1 MSKLNGNGHPIPLTS
16 KEVSWL
22 SFNERVLDEASD
34 VSVPLLERFR
44 FLGIYSSNLD
54 EFFRV
59 RVATLNRLSELPS
72 KKAIA
77 LIGHDPRKVLKKVHR
92 TVLEQQ
98 VKFDQIYQQL
108 LKDLAKEHIYIIDEK
123 QLTPAQGE
131 VVKEYFH
138 TIVRPK
144 LFPIMLSANTKF
156 PELKD
161 KSIYLAVT
169 LSKKKGKDKPQY
181 ALIEVPTDTLSR
193 FLILP
198 QISEERFIMLLDD
211 VIRYNLPAIFSALDY
226 DTFGAYTIKL
236 TRDAELDIDHD
247 MFESYVRKVHKSLK
261 QRKEG
266 DPVRLV
272 VDSRIPSDLLKLIV
286 KKLELGKNDPV
297 ILGSRYHNY
306 KDFTNFPEIGRKLLR
321 YTPLPQ
327 LMHPAI
333 ANHKSILETVTK
345 KDLLLTFPYHTFDHM
360 IDLLREASIDPD
372 VTSIKITLYRA
383 AQNSS
388 VVNALMNAAKN
399 GKSVVAVVELQA
411 RFDEEAN
418 IFWANQL
425 QEVGAKVVFGVP
437 GLKVHMKVCLI
448 TRTDQKTLPHVVAIG
463 TGNFNEDTAR
473 VYTDH
478 LLLTANKKITKEADR
493 LFEFLEN
500 NYKKTT
506 FSQLLVS
513 PFNMRRKLNRL
524 IQTEIDNA
532 EKGKRAY
539 IYLKLNHL
547 TDSQIIRQLYKAS
560 QAGVTIRLVVRGMF
574 SLQPGVSGISDNIS
588 AVRIV
593 DRFLEHLRI
602 MIFANGGNEKYYI
615 SSGDWMPRNLDRR
628 IEVACPI
635 IDPELKQEI
644 KDMFEFQWRDNTK
657 SRPYEER
664 QNGTNHKKP
673 KAAHRAQMETYE
685 FLHTKGLSEPT
696 KRKAGKAK

>member
-1 MSKLNGNGHPIPLTS
+1 MQ
-16 KEVSWL
+16 
-22 SFNERVLDEASD
+22 
-34 VSVPLLERFR
+34 
-44 FLGIYSSNLD
+44 
-54 EFFRV
+54 
-59 RVATLNRLSELPS
+59 S

-77 LIGHDPRKVLKKVHR
+77 LIGHDPRKVLKRVHK

-98 VKFDQIYQQL
+98 VKFDQTYQQL
-108 LKDLAKEHIYIIDEK
+108 LQDLAKEHIFIVDEK
-123 QLTPAQGE
+123 QLTAEQGS

-138 TIVRPK
+138 NVVRPK
-144 LFPIMLSANTKF
+144 LFPIMLSATTKF

-161 KSIYLAVT
+161 KSIYLAVV
-169 LSKKKGKDKPQY
+169 LSKKKSKDKPQY
-181 ALIEVPTDTLSR
+181 ALIEIPTDTLTR

-198 QISEERFIMLLDD
+198 QVSDERFIMLLDD

-226 DTFGAYTIKL
+226 DTFNAYTIKL

-272 VDSRIPSDLLKLIV
+272 VDSRIPPDLLKLIV
-286 KKLELGKNDPV
+286 KKLELGKTDPV

-321 YTPLPQ
+321 YAPLPQ
-327 LMHPAI
+327 LSHPDI
-333 ANHKSILETVTK
+333 TNHKSILGAVTK
-345 KDLLLTFPYHTFDHM
+345 KDIMLTFPYHTFDHV
-360 IDLLREASIDPD
+360 IDLLREASIDPE

-399 GKSVVAVVELQA
+399 GKAVVAVVELQA

-448 TRTDQKTLPHVVAIG
+448 TRTDQKESPHVVAIG
-463 TGNFNEDTAR
+463 TGNFNEDTAK

-493 LFEFLEN
+493 LFEFLES

-513 PFNMRRKLNRL
+513 PFNMRRKLTRL
-524 IQTEIDNA
+524 IQSEIDNA
-532 EKGKRAY
+532 ERGKPAH
-539 IYLKLNHL
+539 IFLKLNHL
-547 TDSQIIRQLYKAS
+547 TDSLMIKQLYKAS
-560 QAGVTIRLVVRGMF
+560 QAGVNVRLVVRGMF
-574 SLQPGVSGISDNIS
+574 SLQPGVPDLSENIS

-593 DRFLEHLRI
+593 DRFLEHVRV
-602 MIFANGGNEKYYI
+602 MVFANGGNEKYYI
-615 SSGDWMPRNLDRR
+615 TSGDWMPRNLDRR

-635 IDPELKQEI
+635 IDPELKQEL
-644 KDMFEFQWRDNTK
+644 KELLEFQWRDNTK
-657 SRPYEER
+657 SKHHDERSQEEAVSKKSKASYR
-664 QNGTNHKKP
+664 AQTDTYDFLHKKEQVGP
-673 KAAHRAQMETYE
+673 MKQKSGK
-685 FLHTKGLSEPT
+685 TK
-696 KRKAGKAK
+696 